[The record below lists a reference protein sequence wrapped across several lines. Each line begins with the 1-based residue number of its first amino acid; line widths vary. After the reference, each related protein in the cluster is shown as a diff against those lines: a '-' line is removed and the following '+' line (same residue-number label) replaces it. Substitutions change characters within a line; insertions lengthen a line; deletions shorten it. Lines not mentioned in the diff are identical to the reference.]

1 MQVYNLGI
9 DPTTHKPIADVNYEI
24 TRDGKSLLNT
34 KEDVAKMVNASQQIT
49 LQKTMPLKAL
59 LPGKYTV
66 QIVVKDNVKNQ
77 TLSPLVTF
85 ELL

>member
-9 DPTTHKPIADVNYEI
+9 DPGTQKPRGDIHYEI
-24 TRDGKSLLNT
+24 TRDGKPLLNLT
-34 KEDVAKMVNASQQIT
+34 EDVAKMSNAAQQIT

-59 LPGKYTV
+59 QPGKYTV

-77 TLSPLVTF
+77 TLSPTATF
-85 ELL
+85 EVL